1 MAEPRFPPVQGGPAR
16 PGPAKAK
23 TGKIPML
30 PIVLLV
36 VYGIYIAVLIV
47 APAFSKGFQDTLDGF
62 FPPNFRIIVGGIL
75 LGAFALILLIN
86 LMDTGGSKAP
96 PLKQRPSGPPG
107 EVKKFKPVQPAQA
120 KAVPPN
126 KAPPATPPPAPKKD
140 TPPAKP
146 QTAAPKK
153 QIIAYPSE
161 VEGGIYGETY
171 IELGQ
176 QKVLKLRSLVVEA
189 SYLN

>member
-16 PGPAKAK
+16 PGPAKQK
-23 TGKIPML
+23 TGKFPVL

-36 VYGIYIAVLIV
+36 IYGIYIAVLIV
-47 APAFSKGFQDTLDGF
+47 APAFSSDLQENMDDF

-75 LGAFALILLIN
+75 LGAFALILVIN
-86 LMDTGGSKAP
+86 LLDTGS
-96 PLKQRPSGPPG
+96 RGPPSRPRPAG
-107 EVKKFKPVQPAQA
+107 PGGDVKKFKPVQPAQA
-120 KAVPPN
+120 RAVPPS
-126 KAPPATPPPAPKKD
+126 APPQATRTEAPPPQP
-140 TPPAKP
+140 KP
-146 QTAAPKK
+146 QPPAPKK

-189 SYLN
+189 EYLN

>member
-16 PGPAKAK
+16 PGPAKQK
-23 TGKIPML
+23 SGKIPLL

-36 VYGIYIAVLIV
+36 IYGIYIAVLIV
-47 APAFSKGFQDTLDGF
+47 APAFSSDFEATLDGF
-62 FPPNFRIIVGGIL
+62 FPPNFRVIVGGIL
-75 LGAFALILLIN
+75 LGAFALILVIN
-86 LMDTGGSKAP
+86 LLDTGSRGPS
-96 PLKQRPSGPPG
+96 RPVPAGPGG

-120 KAVPPN
+120 RAMPPS
-126 KAPPATPPPAPKKD
+126 APPQAARKEPPPPQPAPHI
-140 TPPAKP
+140 P
-146 QTAAPKK
+146 APKK

-189 SYLN
+189 EYLN